1 MYQWFYQLNETGV
14 LDKETKD
21 MMTKPRCGF
30 PDITS
35 NYGYYNT
42 RQRWR
47 SDTVTYVQRRPGKTA
62 ASNFQKSCCSG
73 VHFW

>member
-21 MMTKPRCGF
+21 MMGKPRCGF
-30 PDITS
+30 PDITD
-35 NYGYYNT
+35 NYGYYST

-47 SDTVTYVQRRPGKTA
+47 SNTVTYAFNNYGKNSCSK
-62 ASNFQKSCCSG
+62 ASWENSC
-73 VHFW
+73 F